1 MKPERW
7 VFGGLGLFY
16 LVVTPVYWFT
26 AHEVAGTWVLG
37 LSAAM
42 ALMVFFY
49 VQVIAKKINP
59 RPSDEKDAEVIDGA
73 GPVGFFPPQSIW
85 PFWCALVVAIMCLG
99 PIFGWWISLL
109 GLGIGIWAAS
119 GWAFE
124 YYRGLRSLTVHRRHG
139 SDRGGDVR
147 VWARSGHRRYALVP

>member
-42 ALMVFFY
+42 ALMVFF
-49 VQVIAKKINP
+49 
-59 RPSDEKDAEVIDGA
+59 
-73 GPVGFFPPQSIW
+73 
-85 PFWCALVVAIMCLG
+85 L
-99 PIFGWWISLL
+99 SL
-109 GLGIGIWAAS
+109 IHI
-119 GWAFE
+119 
-124 YYRGLRSLTVHRRHG
+124 
-139 SDRGGDVR
+139 
-147 VWARSGHRRYALVP
+147 

>member
-1 MKPERW
+1 
-7 VFGGLGLFY
+7 
-16 LVVTPVYWFT
+16 
-26 AHEVAGTWVLG
+26 
-37 LSAAM
+37 
-42 ALMVFFY
+42 MVFFY

-119 GWAFE
+119 V
-124 YYRGLRSLTVHRRHG
+124 GLLSTTAGITLTDVSTIAATDQTAAAMSVFG
-139 SDRGGDVR
+139 LDQGIDGTLSCPDR
-147 VWARSGHRRYALVP
+147 AEPC

>member
-109 GLGIGIWAAS
+109 GLGIAGPPRVGLLSTTAGIT
-119 GWAFE
+119 
-124 YYRGLRSLTVHRRHG
+124 LTDRPSPPRIRPRRRCPCLG
-139 SDRGGDVR
+139 
-147 VWARSGHRRYALVP
+147 

>member
-16 LVVTPVYWFT
+16 LVVTPVYWLT

-109 GLGIGIWAAS
+109 GLGIGIWASS

-124 YYRGLRSLTVHRRHG
+124 YYRG
-139 SDRGGDVR
+139 D
-147 VWARSGHRRYALVP
+147 YAH

>member
-1 MKPERW
+1 MSK
-7 VFGGLGLFY
+7 VFEIPLY
-16 LVVTPVYWFT
+16 PYKRSADQDSKETVRHRVVV
-26 AHEVAGTWVLG
+26 V
-37 LSAAM
+37 
-42 ALMVFFY
+42 
-49 VQVIAKKINP
+49 
-59 RPSDEKDAEVIDGA
+59 GA

-124 YYRGLRSLTVHRRHG
+124 YYRG
-139 SDRGGDVR
+139 D
-147 VWARSGHRRYALVP
+147 YAH

>member
-16 LVVTPVYWFT
+16 LVVTPIYWFT
-26 AHEVAGTWVLG
+26 AHEVAGTWALG
-37 LSAAM
+37 LSGAM

-49 VQVIAKKINP
+49 VQVVAKKINP

-99 PIFGWWISLL
+99 PVFGWWISLL

-124 YYRGLRSLTVHRRHG
+124 YYRGDYQH
-139 SDRGGDVR
+139 
-147 VWARSGHRRYALVP
+147 